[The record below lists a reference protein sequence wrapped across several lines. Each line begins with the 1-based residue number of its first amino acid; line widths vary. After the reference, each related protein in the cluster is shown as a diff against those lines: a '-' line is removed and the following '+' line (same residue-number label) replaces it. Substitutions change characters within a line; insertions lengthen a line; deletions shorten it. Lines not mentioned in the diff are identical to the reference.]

1 MSAGKSTPIQSSTY
15 SGVIIQKTAL
25 GYKVIG
31 YDPTVRS
38 FKINV
43 RIIGEEYKNIDF
55 TGKKYC
61 IDKGIE
67 IHYNSREHRFSS
79 TEIKTRLKK

>member
-1 MSAGKSTPIQSSTY
+1 
-15 SGVIIQKTAL
+15 VIINTILKSNNT
-25 GYKVIG
+25 
-31 YDPTVRS
+31 
-38 FKINV
+38 
-43 RIIGEEYKNIDF
+43 IDF

-61 IDKGIE
+61 IEKGIE